1 MYLDQ
6 LKLGH
11 IERVL
16 CLLAAWCLDDDALRE
31 VSNFLVGLLPHK
43 LWYLCHLAALKREIN
58 VTWSLIDAT
67 LDFLGAFKITEAQK
81 NLHTSRQVLLNKY
94 CRICWSYGLKTSG
107 PMLFQR
113 NDLKRWGHNFLL
125 ILTIITILNWFVF

>member
-1 MYLDQ
+1 MHRLCGIALNMYLDQ
-6 LKLGH
+6 IKLGH
-11 IERVL
+11 IEHVL

-43 LWYLCHLAALKREIN
+43 LWCLGHLAALKREIN
-58 VTWSLIDAT
+58 VTWFLIDAT

-94 CRICWSYGLKTSG
+94 CRICWSYGWKTVGLLVNAVPWEWFETSG
-107 PMLFQR
+107 TQY
-113 NDLKRWGHNFLL
+113 
-125 ILTIITILNWFVF
+125 